1 VTFGIPFGDDNK
13 KSKDKN
19 KDESALGNK
28 QHLQKTTAIATTATA
43 TATAKNKNK
52 MRGFFASLRMTS
64 G

>member
-43 TATAKNKNK
+43 TAKNKNK